1 MVSIRWPFGQAGRV
15 RAPEA
20 KESRAGGVIA
30 LSGVG
35 RPRWTPND
43 YASLAREGYQKNA
56 VAYRCIRMIAEA
68 AASAPF
74 AVFVEGVRDEA
85 HPLARLIRRPNPE
98 QSGAEL
104 MEAVYG
110 ALQVSGN
117 AYVEATGDADGD
129 GAPDELW
136 ALRSDRVKVVP
147 GRSGWPEA
155 WDYSVDGRS
164 VRIGRAA
171 DGWAPV
177 MHLKLWHPLDDW
189 YGLSPMEAAAQ
200 GVDAHNAAGAWNKAL
215 LDNAARP
222 SGALVY
228 GARNGERLTDGQ
240 FEALKDQLSNVYAGA
255 TNAGRPILLEGGMDW
270 KPLSLT
276 PAEMDFTAGKHAAA
290 REIALAFGVPP
301 QLLGI
306 PGDATYANY
315 REANAAFWRQTV
327 IPLVRKAAGAMTG
340 WLGERFAGC
349 EVRADLEAVAALQ
362 PERDALWARLEGAS
376 FLTDE
381 ERRRMAGV
389 GGMTEHQIRRVPT
402 ALLIAV
408 VVQTVG
414 GLVWAG
420 GAAARIATLEQRVGE
435 QRLVAE
441 RLARLEVQGEAT
453 AAAVERI
460 ERRLEGAK

>member
-1 MVSIRWPFGQAGRV
+1 MVSMRWPFGRRGRAA
-15 RAPEA
+15 APEA
-20 KESRAGGVIA
+20 KASRAGAVA
-30 LSGVG
+30 AFSSVG

-43 YASLAREGYQKNA
+43 YASLAREGYQRNA
-56 VAYRCIRMIAEA
+56 VAYRCVRMIAEA
-68 AASAPF
+68 AASAPL
-74 AVFVEGVRDEA
+74 AVFAGGVRDDA
-85 HPLARLIRRPNPE
+85 HPLAKLIRRPNPE

-104 MEAVYG
+104 MEALYG

-117 AYVEATGDADGD
+117 AYVEATGDLD
-129 GAPDELW
+129 APDELW

-164 VRIGRAA
+164 VRIARAA

-189 YGLSPMEAAAQ
+189 YGLSPLEAAAQ

-228 GARNGERLTDGQ
+228 GARDGERLTNDQ
-240 FEALKDQLSNVYAGA
+240 FEALKAQLDENYAGTA
-255 TNAGRPILLEGGMDW
+255 NAGRPVLLEGGMDW

-349 EVRADLEAVAALQ
+349 EVRPDLDAVAALQ
-362 PERDALWARLEGAS
+362 PERDALWARLE
-376 FLTDE
+376 
-381 ERRRMAGV
+381 
-389 GGMTEHQIRRVPT
+389 
-402 ALLIAV
+402 
-408 VVQTVG
+408 
-414 GLVWAG
+414 
-420 GAAARIATLEQRVGE
+420 
-435 QRLVAE
+435 
-441 RLARLEVQGEAT
+441 
-453 AAAVERI
+453 RI
-460 ERRLEGAK
+460 ERRLEAG

>member
-1 MVSIRWPFGQAGRV
+1 MVWIRWPFGQAGRMG
-15 RAPEA
+15 APEA

-74 AVFVEGVRDEA
+74 AVFVDGVRDEA
-85 HPLARLIRRPNPE
+85 HPLAKLIRRPNPE

-200 GVDAHNAAGAWNKAL
+200 GVDGGGCGAGPDIDL
-215 LDNAARP
+215 
-222 SGALVY
+222 
-228 GARNGERLTDGQ
+228 
-240 FEALKDQLSNVYAGA
+240 AG
-255 TNAGRPILLEGGMDW
+255 
-270 KPLSLT
+270 
-276 PAEMDFTAGKHAAA
+276 
-290 REIALAFGVPP
+290 
-301 QLLGI
+301 
-306 PGDATYANY
+306 
-315 REANAAFWRQTV
+315 
-327 IPLVRKAAGAMTG
+327 
-340 WLGERFAGC
+340 
-349 EVRADLEAVAALQ
+349 AVAAGD
-362 PERDALWARLEGAS
+362 PDA
-376 FLTDE
+376 
-381 ERRRMAGV
+381 
-389 GGMTEHQIRRVPT
+389 
-402 ALLIAV
+402 
-408 VVQTVG
+408 
-414 GLVWAG
+414 
-420 GAAARIATLEQRVGE
+420 GAAGL
-435 QRLVAE
+435 
-441 RLARLEVQGEAT
+441 
-453 AAAVERI
+453 
-460 ERRLEGAK
+460 

>member
-1 MVSIRWPFGQAGRV
+1 ML
-15 RAPEA
+15 
-20 KESRAGGVIA
+20 

-35 RPRWTPND
+35 RARWTPND

-117 AYVEATGDADGD
+117 AWVEAVGDEV
-129 GAPDELW
+129 PEELW

-155 WDYSVDGRS
+155 WEYCVDGRS
-164 VRIGRAA
+164 ARIGRAA

-177 MHLKLWHPLDDW
+177 MQLKLWHPLDDW
-189 YGLSPMEAAAQ
+189 YGL
-200 GVDAHNAAGAWNKAL
+200 AGRAV
-215 LDNAARP
+215 P
-222 SGALVY
+222 
-228 GARNGERLTDGQ
+228 RLRG
-240 FEALKDQLSNVYAGA
+240 
-255 TNAGRPILLEGGMDW
+255 AGRPGGG
-270 KPLSLT
+270 
-276 PAEMDFTAGKHAAA
+276 AGPSGRTRQSVGAAGGGELPDRGGAAA
-290 REIALAFGVPP
+290 DGGGGRMS
-301 QLLGI
+301 
-306 PGDATYANY
+306 DA
-315 REANAAFWRQTV
+315 V
-327 IPLVRKAAGAMTG
+327 KK
-340 WLGERFAGC
+340 
-349 EVRADLEAVAALQ
+349 AVAALIA
-362 PERDALWARLEGAS
+362 ALA
-376 FLTDE
+376 
-381 ERRRMAGV
+381 
-389 GGMTEHQIRRVPT
+389 
-402 ALLIAV
+402 
-408 VVQTVG
+408 VQTVG

-441 RLARLEVQGEAT
+441 RLARLETQGEAT

-460 ERRLEGAK
+460 ERRLEGG

>member
-68 AASAPF
+68 AAAAPF

-85 HPLARLIRRPNPE
+85 HPLAKLIRRPNSE

-189 YGLSPMEAAAQ
+189 YGLSPMEAAGQ

-240 FEALKDQLSNVYAGA
+240 FEAL
-255 TNAGRPILLEGGMDW
+255 
-270 KPLSLT
+270 
-276 PAEMDFTAGKHAAA
+276 
-290 REIALAFGVPP
+290 
-301 QLLGI
+301 
-306 PGDATYANY
+306 
-315 REANAAFWRQTV
+315 
-327 IPLVRKAAGAMTG
+327 
-340 WLGERFAGC
+340 
-349 EVRADLEAVAALQ
+349 
-362 PERDALWARLEGAS
+362 
-376 FLTDE
+376 
-381 ERRRMAGV
+381 
-389 GGMTEHQIRRVPT
+389 TEHQIRRVPT

-460 ERRLEGAK
+460 ERRLEGAR

>member
-1 MVSIRWPFGQAGRV
+1 M
-15 RAPEA
+15 
-20 KESRAGGVIA
+20 IA

-68 AASAPF
+68 AAAAPF
-74 AVFVEGVRDEA
+74 AVFVDGVRDEA
-85 HPLARLIRRPNPE
+85 HPLAKLIRRPNPE

-240 FEALKDQLSNVYAGA
+240 FEAL
-255 TNAGRPILLEGGMDW
+255 
-270 KPLSLT
+270 
-276 PAEMDFTAGKHAAA
+276 
-290 REIALAFGVPP
+290 
-301 QLLGI
+301 
-306 PGDATYANY
+306 
-315 REANAAFWRQTV
+315 
-327 IPLVRKAAGAMTG
+327 
-340 WLGERFAGC
+340 
-349 EVRADLEAVAALQ
+349 
-362 PERDALWARLEGAS
+362 
-376 FLTDE
+376 
-381 ERRRMAGV
+381 
-389 GGMTEHQIRRVPT
+389 TEHQIRRVPT

-460 ERRLEGAK
+460 ERRLEGAR

>member
-1 MVSIRWPFGQAGRV
+1 MVSIRWPFGQAGRA

-74 AVFVEGVRDEA
+74 AVFVGGARDDD
-85 HPLARLIRRPNPE
+85 HPLAKLIRRPNPE

-164 VRIGRAA
+164 MRIGRAA

-189 YGLSPMEAAAQ
+189 YGLSPLEAAAQ

-240 FEALKDQLSNVYAGA
+240 
-255 TNAGRPILLEGGMDW
+255 T
-270 KPLSLT
+270 LT
-276 PAEMDFTAGKHAAA
+276 
-290 REIALAFGVPP
+290 V
-301 QLLGI
+301 
-306 PGDATYANY
+306 
-315 REANAAFWRQTV
+315 V
-327 IPLVRKAAGAMTG
+327 S
-340 WLGERFAGC
+340 RFAGM
-349 EVRADLEAVAALQ
+349 EEAKAVAAAVRACL
-362 PERDALWARLEGAS
+362 EAAALEADGVRTATLRTVFSDVFRAG
-376 FLTDE
+376 DG
-381 ERRRMAGV
+381 RR
-389 GGMTEHQIRRVPT
+389 TY
-402 ALLIAV
+402 AV
-408 VVQTVG
+408 VRLRAVTEE
-414 GLVWAG
+414 
-420 GAAARIATLEQRVGE
+420 TGE
-435 QRLVAE
+435 DE
-441 RLARLEVQGEAT
+441 
-453 AAAVERI
+453 
-460 ERRLEGAK
+460 